1 MFVLTAVLQEWTT
14 TSNWRNVPSVI
25 LFDIAEISVVKS
37 IAGSMRNEEE
47 CKRQKASLHDRKLFS
62 QPDQTHLGECLIC
75 FLPLPIDPEKYT
87 FHNAAATILF
97 VMAVFMP
104 TTLVAETKVVH
115 SVESRGP
122 IKDRPK
128 RDW

>member
-47 CKRQKASLHDRKLFS
+47 CKRQKASLHD
-62 QPDQTHLGECLIC
+62 QTHLGECLIC

-87 FHNAAATILF
+87 FQHLYY
-97 VMAVFMP
+97 
-104 TTLVAETKVVH
+104 L
-115 SVESRGP
+115 
-122 IKDRPK
+122 
-128 RDW
+128 